1 MDSFSSNDMKH
12 DPGLSSALLWEI
24 QLKWNQLLSSY
35 SISKT
40 QEKVRFG
47 SGLLSLEAQCRWNMK
62 GIKKD
67 LHLKLSYW
75 KMRALTYL
83 LMVEQLSL

>member
-35 SISKT
+35 SIAKT

-47 SGLLSLEAQCRWNMK
+47 SGLLSLEAQCMWNMK
-62 GIKKD
+62 GIKKTFFWNF
-67 LHLKLSYW
+67 HTGRWGLSRIY
-75 KMRALTYL
+75 
-83 LMVEQLSL
+83 